1 MNCCCY
7 IASCEGKHRLKVGG
21 QEVDVHSLPFP
32 SRHQPTFLSHDAGC
46 KAIRNGCRFGLLCQD
61 RFGLLSAQMPIV
73 ALLGVYHNI
82 EGGDSKSSPKLVIS
96 VTFEADIHCF
106 TCIGGTTLWNTHC
119 FFWWSQNMNSM
130 ETKAELDAL
139 LPLLKGNSPN
149 TQFVPL
155 PVAFVLSRLTR
166 GLFESFRLL
175 R

>member
-96 VTFEADIHCF
+96 VTFEADIHYF

-119 FFWWSQNMNSM
+119 FFLVESENEFNGN
-130 ETKAELDAL
+130 
-139 LPLLKGNSPN
+139 KGGTRRPIAAPKR
-149 TQFVPL
+149 QFPEHAIRPASSCFCL
-155 PVAFVLSRLTR
+155 ITSHPW
-166 GLFESFRLL
+166 SFRII
-175 R
+175 